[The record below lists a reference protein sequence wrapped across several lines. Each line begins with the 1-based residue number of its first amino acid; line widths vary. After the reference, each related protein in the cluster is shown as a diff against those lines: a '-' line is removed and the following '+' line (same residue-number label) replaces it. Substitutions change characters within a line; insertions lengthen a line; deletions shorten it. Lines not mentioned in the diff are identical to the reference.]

1 MPPSDHQAFDPAAYA
16 TQASAAVGLEI
27 APAHRPGVEMNLALA
42 ARMAALIEKMP
53 LGPAQE
59 AAPVFI
65 AGREKAK

>member
-1 MPPSDHQAFDPAAYA
+1 
-16 TQASAAVGLEI
+16 VGLEI